1 MISLFCARRR
11 LCLFVVPLFGSDLTT
26 RLLVGVVFVRI
37 SVRVVFGSVKTG
49 TARNDNS
56 PFQANTILAIRESD
70 KQVRRMKR
78 SINALT
84 ENIYAIDMD
93 VKINQDLNMFIDE
106 IRTFGEVMVNTRV
119 HFLVKPGRL
128 IISVLFL

>member
-1 MISLFCARRR
+1 LAEQKSSIEFQIKEIRARLNKHLDDMERMLLNSLESKFRQVEENVSNTIEK
-11 LCLFVVPLFGSDLTT
+11 LQKGKTE
-26 RLLVGVVFVRI
+26 I
-37 SVRVVFGSVKTG
+37 HHMKTG

-106 IRTFGEVMVNTRV
+106 IRTFG
-119 HFLVKPGRL
+119 
-128 IISVLFL
+128 